1 MPCDGTGDAGGRKSY
16 SPCGRTEGSGRLA
29 GRINGKKIVSNF
41 DSGTLA
47 DEAGNVQP
55 GDSITLKV
63 EIKNSDTGSTDWY
76 MTNEA
81 IQSLED
87 AADVA
92 QGGAY
97 SYRLAYKGP
106 KGQEIEIYNSENV
119 GGESTT
125 GKLEGLH
132 QATDTLN
139 DYFYLDRLESG
150 KSGTVTLKVT
160 VEGETQNNDYQ
171 KTLAKLQMTFAVEK
185 VTASVVKHTPGKV
198 HTETRMITNRVQTG
212 DTAHILLFCLLGLTS
227 GLVLLFIGVKS
238 SKRRKNG
245 QKGE

>member
-1 MPCDGTGDAGGRKSY
+1 MKKKVLCLAMALVMLAGGSLTAHAEELKGQDGWRA
-16 SPCGRTEGSGRLA
+16 EF
-29 GRINGKKIVSNF
+29 NGKKIVSNF

-125 GKLEGLH
+125 GKLGGTPSGHE
-132 QATDTLN
+132 
-139 DYFYLDRLESG
+139 YPERLF
-150 KSGTVTLKVT
+150 L
-160 VEGETQNNDYQ
+160 
-171 KTLAKLQMTFAVEK
+171 
-185 VTASVVKHTPGKV
+185 PG
-198 HTETRMITNRVQTG
+198 QTG
-212 DTAHILLFCLLGLTS
+212 VRQIRHSDSEG
-227 GLVLLFIGVKS
+227 
-238 SKRRKNG
+238 NG
-245 QKGE
+245 RGRNPE